1 MRKIKCIF
9 LVAVGS
15 FLWAS
20 CNSKT
25 ADKATEVSKVTTEV
39 SANKTEISEEDYKEG
54 KWLEQLP
61 EKKPLTL
68 GQLEA
73 SVPKSLNGMP
83 LIKVVDDSKNGR
95 AGIKAVYSNTDN
107 PSKEA
112 IHINFFITDGA
123 GEEGYKHLKSTFN
136 MLKFPIHTNDGV
148 KISKIED
155 WNNKRLATNQ
165 RLVKD
170 KWISHTEFIQNQR
183 FHLKIEGQ
191 NLKAEQLSEA
201 LNTISQLSL
210 PE

>member
-1 MRKIKCIF
+1 MKNLKNYHHF
-9 LVAVGS
+9 LS
-15 FLWAS
+15 ILLLLLMIS
-20 CNSKT
+20 CNTKNSETTKVVS
-25 ADKATEVSKVTTEV
+25 EVNS
-39 SANKTEISEEDYKEG
+39 EISENDYKSG

-61 EKKPLTL
+61 EKKPLTF

-73 SVPKSLNGMP
+73 TAPKSLNGMP
-83 LIKVVDDSKNGR
+83 LTKVEDDSKNGR
-95 AGIKAVYSNTDN
+95 VGIKAVYSNTDN
-107 PSKEA
+107 PSKED

-123 GEEGYKHLKSTFN
+123 GEEGYKNLKSTFN
-136 MLKFPIHTNDGV
+136 MLKFPINTNDGV

-165 RLVKD
+165 RLVKN
-170 KWISHTEFIQNQR
+170 KWISHNEFIQNQR

-201 LNTISQLSL
+201 LVAVSQLSF